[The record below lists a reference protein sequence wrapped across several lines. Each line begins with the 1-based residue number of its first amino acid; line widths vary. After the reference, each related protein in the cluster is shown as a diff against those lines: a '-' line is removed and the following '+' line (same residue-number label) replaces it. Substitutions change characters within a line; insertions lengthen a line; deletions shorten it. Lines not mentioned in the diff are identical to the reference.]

1 MILLIYNYD
10 SFSYNLYQLIGEIQ
24 QDIRVVRNDDVTISD
39 IEQMQ
44 PSHIIISP
52 GPGKPSDAGICEEAI
67 KHFAGRIPML
77 GVCLGHQ
84 AICETYG
91 ATVGSA
97 KELVHG
103 KQYEIV
109 INQDNPIFAGL
120 PDTIKVARYHSLAVW
135 ADTIPETLQVIA
147 QTIDGE
153 VMAVCHTIHKIYGL
167 QFHPESI
174 LTPDGRTIIRNFLEL

>member
-1 MILLIYNYD
+1 
-10 SFSYNLYQLIGEIQ
+10 
-24 QDIRVVRNDDVTISD
+24 
-39 IEQMQ
+39 
-44 PSHIIISP
+44 
-52 GPGKPSDAGICEEAI
+52 
-67 KHFAGRIPML
+67 
-77 GVCLGHQ
+77 
-84 AICETYG
+84 
-91 ATVGSA
+91 VGSA

-103 KQYEIV
+103 KQYEIA

-120 PDTIKVARYHSLAVW
+120 PNTINVARYHSLAAW

-174 LTPDGRTIIRNFLEL
+174 LTPDGRIILRNFLEL